1 MPSLAPL
8 APRGSDLTGACH
20 AVHRYR
26 RPNPPTMARYALTA
40 ALLLAA
46 VAAAAAQGT
55 LAPTPPPAMPTAAPT
70 APVPG
75 TGDTDTQTENQP
87 PATGFALAGT
97 TYSNFVVVA
106 ATGDF
111 AGTQEDGT
119 KVCVSSTKHA
129 CCRMHGRRQ

>member
-1 MPSLAPL
+1 
-8 APRGSDLTGACH
+8 
-20 AVHRYR
+20 
-26 RPNPPTMARYALTA
+26 MARYALMA

-46 VAAAAAQGT
+46 VAASAAQGT

-106 ATGDF
+106 ATGDI

-119 KVCVSSTKHA
+119 KVCVFSTKHA
-129 CCRMHGRRQ
+129 GCRMHGRRQ